1 MNKKRTALVI
11 VIVVVCFLLIMIS
24 EAENIAFTVQ
34 HPSDFFGNYYK
45 LDDLRCYIDKEKKK
59 SEGST
64 IYENYKYLFS
74 EDFDDVIVDF
84 VINDNSVVITK
95 IKCSKSGSGRRFRRL
110 STSVYE
116 NSTLDFMIKKSE
128 NDHEIHWTKVISMP
142 GFGSN
147 KDSTQLQ
154 WSVISERSGLQIENC
169 RSIKFDYNGEPCY
182 ILLEKTNES

>member
-24 EAENIAFTVQ
+24 EAGNIAFKVQ

-59 SEGST
+59 SEGIA
-64 IYENYKYLFS
+64 IYENYDHLFS
-74 EDFDDVIVDF
+74 EDFGDVIVDF
-84 VINDNSVVITK
+84 VISDDSVVVTK
-95 IKCSKSGSGRRFRRL
+95 IKCSASGNDRKYRRL
-110 STSVYE
+110 STSFY
-116 NSTLDFMIKKSE
+116 NYSTLDYTIKRSE
-128 NDHEIHWTKVISMP
+128 DEHKIYWIKIASGFDTNKNSTK
-142 GFGSN
+142 
-147 KDSTQLQ
+147 LQ

>member
-59 SEGST
+59 SKGST

-74 EDFDDVIVDF
+74 EDFGDVIVDF
-84 VINDNSVVITK
+84 VISDDFVVVTK
-95 IKCSKSGSGRRFRRL
+95 IKCSASGNDRKYRRL
-110 STSVYE
+110 STSFYKY
-116 NSTLDFMIKKSE
+116 STLDYTIKRSE
-128 NDHEIHWTKVISMP
+128 DEHKIYWIKIASGFDTNKNSTK
-142 GFGSN
+142 
-147 KDSTQLQ
+147 LQ
-154 WSVISERSGLQIENC
+154 WSVIRERSGLKIDDYRAIE
-169 RSIKFDYNGEPCY
+169 FYYNEEPCY
-182 ILLEKTNES
+182 FLLEDIHES